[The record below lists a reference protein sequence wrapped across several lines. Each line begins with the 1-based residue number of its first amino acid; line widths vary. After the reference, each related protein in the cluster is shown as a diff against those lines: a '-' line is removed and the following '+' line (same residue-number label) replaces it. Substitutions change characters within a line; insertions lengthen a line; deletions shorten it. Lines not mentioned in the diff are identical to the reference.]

1 MRETPPAPDVLSRLF
16 PAPLLSAQW
25 GENMVE
31 RTQVRT
37 NNSSTNEEEGE
48 ESPEPETSQYRKRR
62 FKASNMSFGEM
73 LEMVDILNRTD
84 YDGKY
89 GPYPNSNI
97 RKAKIMT
104 KVVKSLHKNFGVRRS
119 MDQLRKRWSDLIL
132 REHEQYIRIKR
143 VLEKRERRLG
153 KYEDTRD
160 TTPPKEGKIQKP
172 EAEEQEVEEEG
183 EIIEVGQIVTTTGD
197 VEEDSRFT
205 SESAQILIGEIMGFN
220 WDLENI
226 QHNIND
232 VKNKMKNIIDVLGRV

>member
-1 MRETPPAPDVLSRLF
+1 MAD
-16 PAPLLSAQW
+16 
-25 GENMVE
+25 

-73 LEMVDILNRTD
+73 LEMVDILNRTE

-97 RKAKIMT
+97 RKTKIMN
-104 KVVKSLHKNFGVRRS
+104 KVVKSLQKNFGEHRS
-119 MDQLRKRWSDLIL
+119 MDQLRKRWSDLKL
-132 REHEQYIRIKR
+132 REHEQYIRIKC

-160 TTPPKEGKIQKP
+160 PTPPKKGQIPKP
-172 EAEEQEVEEEG
+172 EVEEQEEEEEG
-183 EIIEVGQIVTTTGD
+183 EIVEVGQIVTTTGD
-197 VEEDSRFT
+197 VEEESHFT
-205 SESAQILIGEIMGFN
+205 SESAQILIGEIMGCN
-220 WDLENI
+220 RDLENI
-226 QHNIND
+226 QQNIND